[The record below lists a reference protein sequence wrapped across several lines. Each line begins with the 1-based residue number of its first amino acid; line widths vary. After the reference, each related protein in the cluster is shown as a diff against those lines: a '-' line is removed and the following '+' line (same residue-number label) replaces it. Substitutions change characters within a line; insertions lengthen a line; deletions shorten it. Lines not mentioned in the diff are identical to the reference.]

1 MEFKQVKEVSPIEE
15 KSTQEVEQNLLDK
28 HEESLKVSDV
38 NQNVSETSDT
48 VEETIVEET
57 KVDQDVTDLPEIKD
71 EDVLSYIKER
81 YNKDIS
87 SVDELFSE
95 QEKNNPLP
103 DEVSKY
109 LDFKKETGR
118 GFEDFIK
125 ANKNYDNLEDDQILK
140 VYYSLTESDLDSED
154 IEYLMEDKFGYDEE
168 VDDDRDIKKKNISK
182 KRELSIAK
190 KYLSKLSET
199 YKTPLESSGGSYSEE
214 QLKEINAYKEYVQKA
229 QTEVESNKRKSEYF
243 QKKTD
248 EVFNSEF
255 KGFEFKVGDKN
266 VIYSSGDANE
276 IKSKQVNVQ
285 SFINQYIGEDGLVND
300 AQGWHKAL
308 NAAMNPDK
316 LAQYFYEQGK
326 ADAIGDVSKK
336 SKNINMSLRQ
346 TPQSSPQKGFQAR
359 AVSTDSGRGLR
370 IRSKNKNN

>member
-38 NQNVSETSDT
+38 NQNVSETSGT

-125 ANKNYDNLEDDQILK
+125 ANRSYDNLEDDQVLK
-140 VYYSLTESDLDSED
+140 EYYSLTESDLDSED
-154 IEYLMEDKFGYDEE
+154 IEYLMEDKFGYDED

-182 KRELSIAK
+182 KRELAIAK

-346 TPQSSPQKGFQAR
+346 TPQSSPQQGFQAR
-359 AVSTDSGRGLR
+359 AVNTDSGRGLR

>member
-140 VYYSLTESDLDSED
+140 EYYSLTESDLDSED

-182 KRELSIAK
+182 KRELAIAK

-285 SFINQYIGEDGLVND
+285 SFINQYVGEDGLVND

-346 TPQSSPQKGFQAR
+346 TPQSSPQQGFQAR
-359 AVSTDSGRGLR
+359 AVNTDSGRGLR